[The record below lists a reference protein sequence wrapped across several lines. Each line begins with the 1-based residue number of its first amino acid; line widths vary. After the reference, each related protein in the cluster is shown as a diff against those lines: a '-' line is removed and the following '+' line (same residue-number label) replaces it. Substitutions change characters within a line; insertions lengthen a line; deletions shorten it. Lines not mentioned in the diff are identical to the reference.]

1 MIGEAD
7 DMNKNY
13 NKEYIEHSRKQIRE
27 VLNDEKEYDDWTQI
41 CFSMKDAVQAAADV
55 WGMSSDKEIHKMKM
69 FFQEL
74 VYTELKNLQTF
85 DITFKKKES

>member
-1 MIGEAD
+1 MN
-7 DMNKNY
+7 DMEKNY

-41 CFSMKDAVQAAADV
+41 CFSMKDAVQAAANV
-55 WGMSSDKEIHKMKM
+55 WGMSSDEEIHKMRS

-74 VYTELKNLQTF
+74 VYTEVKNLQTF
-85 DITFKKKES
+85 DVTFKKKES

>member
-1 MIGEAD
+1 M
-7 DMNKNY
+7 KKKY

-55 WGMSSDKEIHKMKM
+55 WGMSSDEEIHKMKM

>member
-1 MIGEAD
+1 M
-7 DMNKNY
+7 KKKY

-41 CFSMKDAVQAAADV
+41 CFSLKDAVQAAANV
-55 WGMSSDKEIHKMKM
+55 WGMSSDEEIHKMRS

-74 VYTELKNLQTF
+74 VYTEVKNLQTF
-85 DITFKKKES
+85 DVTFKKKES